1 MDKNLLI
8 DKLANAIEQSKGDQG
23 RNQYILNR
31 IKENKEFINSDKL
44 YLERILGLK
53 ITEQPD
59 IQHQQISKKNKSVFL
74 NSNLVK
80 CATCNK
86 EIKLN
91 EKLFRNQKG

>member
-1 MDKNLLI
+1 LDKNLLI

-53 ITEQPD
+53 ITEQSD
-59 IQHQQISKKNKSVFL
+59 IQHQQISKK
-74 NSNLVK
+74 
-80 CATCNK
+80 T
-86 EIKLN
+86 
-91 EKLFRNQKG
+91 NQFF